1 MRIGIIG
8 AMESEVTYLRDQ
20 MENPVTEK
28 VGLATFYA
36 GKLYGKDTVLSQCGI
51 GKIHAAMC
59 AQAMILRYA
68 PDRIINIGV
77 AGALDDM
84 LDIGDIVIGNFAV
97 QHDIDTCAFGDPLGC
112 VPGINIVEIP
122 CDEEITRAMTE
133 ACAEENLM
141 GMCAGIA
148 TGDQFI
154 AALDKKNFL
163 REHFQCAAC
172 DMEGGA
178 IAQVCHEMNV
188 PYGAYRAIS
197 DTLTGNEK
205 EYSEN
210 VKEAALSS
218 QELLRAF
225 YNHL

>member
-28 VGLATFYA
+28 AGLATFYA

-154 AALDKKNFL
+154 AALEKKNFL
-163 REHFQCAAC
+163 REHFHCAAC

-188 PYGAYRAIS
+188 PYGVYRAIS

-218 QELLRAF
+218 QKLLRAF

>member
-77 AGALDDM
+77 AGALDGT
-84 LDIGDIVIGNFAV
+84 LDIGDVVVSRFGV
-97 QHDIDTCAFGDPLGC
+97 QHDIDTCVFGDPLGC
-112 VPGINIVEIP
+112 VPGINIVELP
-122 CDEEITRAMTE
+122 CDEKI
-133 ACAEENLM
+133 
-141 GMCAGIA
+141 
-148 TGDQFI
+148 I
-154 AALDKKNFL
+154 AAMEKTMEELLDK
-163 REHFQCAAC
+163 
-172 DMEGGA
+172 
-178 IAQVCHEMNV
+178 
-188 PYGAYRAIS
+188 
-197 DTLTGNEK
+197 
-205 EYSEN
+205 
-210 VKEAALSS
+210 
-218 QELLRAF
+218 
-225 YNHL
+225 